1 MRVIAI
7 ANQKGGVAKTTTA
20 VNLGASLAVAGRKVL
35 LVDIDP
41 QGNATSGLGIDRARL
56 TGCIYNLLLG
66 EAREDEVLVSTQV
79 AGLDLI
85 PATMNLAGAQIE
97 LVNRENREKLLRLAL
112 PPLRQRYDYILIDC
126 PPSLGL
132 LTLNALTAADRVL
145 IPMQCEY
152 YALEGLG
159 QLLHTIRL
167 VQGHL
172 NPSLEIEGVLL
183 TMFDARTNLAIQVV
197 DEVKSYFGNKVF
209 RSVIPRNVRLS
220 EAPSHGKPV
229 LFYDARSRGSL
240 LYQDVAQEL
249 IERMVKSKGLG
260 RGLRALIPE
269 EVEASAEGE
278 IVEIP
283 VGRIEPAPFQARQE
297 FNEEAL
303 AELAASIAEH
313 GVMQPVIVRPL
324 AGERYQLIIG
334 ERRWRASQQAGL
346 EKIPALVR
354 DVDDLTS
361 SEMMLVENLQRE
373 DLNPLE
379 EANAYKRLTVEFQLT
394 QEEIARRVGKSRPF
408 IANSLRLLQLPGE
421 IQDLLSRGLLSA
433 GHAKVLLGLDGGA
446 KQSCA
451 RPANRCP
458 EAVGPGYREGGPAHP
473 AGQGAAHGGSCCGRS
488 RDVELESLE
497 ERLRQL
503 LGTKV
508 RIRSGRQGG
517 RIEIEYYS
525 NDELNRLL
533 EL

>member
-1 MRVIAI
+1 M
-7 ANQKGGVAKTTTA
+7 
-20 VNLGASLAVAGRKVL
+20 
-35 LVDIDP
+35 
-41 QGNATSGLGIDRARL
+41 
-56 TGCIYNLLLG
+56 
-66 EAREDEVLVSTQV
+66 
-79 AGLDLI
+79 
-85 PATMNLAGAQIE
+85 
-97 LVNRENREKLLRLAL
+97 
-112 PPLRQRYDYILIDC
+112 
-126 PPSLGL
+126 
-132 LTLNALTAADRVL
+132 
-145 IPMQCEY
+145 
-152 YALEGLG
+152 
-159 QLLHTIRL
+159 
-167 VQGHL
+167 
-172 NPSLEIEGVLL
+172 
-183 TMFDARTNLAIQVV
+183 
-197 DEVKSYFGNKVF
+197 
-209 RSVIPRNVRLS
+209 
-220 EAPSHGKPV
+220 
-229 LFYDARSRGSL
+229 
-240 LYQDVAQEL
+240 
-249 IERMVKSKGLG
+249 KSKGLG

-303 AELAASIAEH
+303 AELAASIAEY

-354 DVDDLTS
+354 DVNDLTS

-394 QEEIARRVGKSRPF
+394 QEEIASRVGKSRPF

-421 IQDLLSRGLLSA
+421 IQDLLRRGLLSA

-446 KQSCA
+446 KQSALAQQIVA
-451 RPANRCP
+451 RKLSVRDTEREAQRLQQARAPRTAAV
-458 EAVGPGYREGGPAHP
+458 AVGRG
-473 AGQGAAHGGSCCGRS
+473 
-488 RDVELESLE
+488 RDVELESVE
-497 ERLRQL
+497 GRLRQH

-533 EL
+533 ELFLR

>member
-1 MRVIAI
+1 M
-7 ANQKGGVAKTTTA
+7 
-20 VNLGASLAVAGRKVL
+20 
-35 LVDIDP
+35 
-41 QGNATSGLGIDRARL
+41 
-56 TGCIYNLLLG
+56 
-66 EAREDEVLVSTQV
+66 
-79 AGLDLI
+79 
-85 PATMNLAGAQIE
+85 
-97 LVNRENREKLLRLAL
+97 
-112 PPLRQRYDYILIDC
+112 
-126 PPSLGL
+126 
-132 LTLNALTAADRVL
+132 
-145 IPMQCEY
+145 
-152 YALEGLG
+152 
-159 QLLHTIRL
+159 
-167 VQGHL
+167 
-172 NPSLEIEGVLL
+172 
-183 TMFDARTNLAIQVV
+183 
-197 DEVKSYFGNKVF
+197 
-209 RSVIPRNVRLS
+209 
-220 EAPSHGKPV
+220 
-229 LFYDARSRGSL
+229 
-240 LYQDVAQEL
+240 
-249 IERMVKSKGLG
+249 KSKGLG

-446 KQSCA
+446 KQSALAQQIVA
-451 RPANRCP
+451 RKLSVRDTEREAQRLQQARAPRTAAV
-458 EAVGPGYREGGPAHP
+458 AVGRG
-473 AGQGAAHGGSCCGRS
+473 
-488 RDVELESLE
+488 RDVELESVE

-517 RIEIEYYS
+517 KIEIEYYS

-533 EL
+533 ELFLR

>member
-1 MRVIAI
+1 
-7 ANQKGGVAKTTTA
+7 
-20 VNLGASLAVAGRKVL
+20 
-35 LVDIDP
+35 
-41 QGNATSGLGIDRARL
+41 
-56 TGCIYNLLLG
+56 
-66 EAREDEVLVSTQV
+66 
-79 AGLDLI
+79 
-85 PATMNLAGAQIE
+85 
-97 LVNRENREKLLRLAL
+97 
-112 PPLRQRYDYILIDC
+112 
-126 PPSLGL
+126 
-132 LTLNALTAADRVL
+132 
-145 IPMQCEY
+145 
-152 YALEGLG
+152 
-159 QLLHTIRL
+159 
-167 VQGHL
+167 
-172 NPSLEIEGVLL
+172 
-183 TMFDARTNLAIQVV
+183 
-197 DEVKSYFGNKVF
+197 
-209 RSVIPRNVRLS
+209 
-220 EAPSHGKPV
+220 
-229 LFYDARSRGSL
+229 
-240 LYQDVAQEL
+240 
-249 IERMVKSKGLG
+249 VKSKGLG

-283 VGRIEPAPFQARQE
+283 VGRIEPATFQARQE

-303 AELAASIAEH
+303 AELAASIAEY

-354 DVDDLTS
+354 DVNDLTS

-394 QEEIARRVGKSRPF
+394 QEEIASRVGKSRPF

-421 IQDLLSRGLLSA
+421 IQDLLRRGLLSA

-446 KQSCA
+446 KQSALAQQIVA
-451 RPANRCP
+451 RKLSVRDTEREAQRLQQARAPRTAAV
-458 EAVGPGYREGGPAHP
+458 AVGRG
-473 AGQGAAHGGSCCGRS
+473 
-488 RDVELESLE
+488 RDVELESVE
-497 ERLRQL
+497 GRLRQH

-533 EL
+533 ELFLR

>member
-1 MRVIAI
+1 
-7 ANQKGGVAKTTTA
+7 
-20 VNLGASLAVAGRKVL
+20 
-35 LVDIDP
+35 
-41 QGNATSGLGIDRARL
+41 
-56 TGCIYNLLLG
+56 
-66 EAREDEVLVSTQV
+66 
-79 AGLDLI
+79 
-85 PATMNLAGAQIE
+85 
-97 LVNRENREKLLRLAL
+97 
-112 PPLRQRYDYILIDC
+112 
-126 PPSLGL
+126 
-132 LTLNALTAADRVL
+132 
-145 IPMQCEY
+145 
-152 YALEGLG
+152 
-159 QLLHTIRL
+159 
-167 VQGHL
+167 
-172 NPSLEIEGVLL
+172 
-183 TMFDARTNLAIQVV
+183 
-197 DEVKSYFGNKVF
+197 
-209 RSVIPRNVRLS
+209 
-220 EAPSHGKPV
+220 
-229 LFYDARSRGSL
+229 
-240 LYQDVAQEL
+240 
-249 IERMVKSKGLG
+249 VKSKGLG

-303 AELAASIAEH
+303 AELAASIAEY

-354 DVDDLTS
+354 DVNDLTS

-394 QEEIARRVGKSRPF
+394 QEEIASRVGKSRPF

-421 IQDLLSRGLLSA
+421 IQDLLRRGLLSA

-446 KQSCA
+446 KQSALAQQIVA
-451 RPANRCP
+451 RKLSVRDTEREAQRLQQARAPRTAAV
-458 EAVGPGYREGGPAHP
+458 AVGRG
-473 AGQGAAHGGSCCGRS
+473 
-488 RDVELESLE
+488 RDVELESVE
-497 ERLRQL
+497 GRLRQH

-533 EL
+533 ELFLR